1 LGGAVFVLMPSR
13 VPTVP
18 GLSSEDVREI
28 CGQARGCALED
39 PWGHLHLRRG
49 LGERLRYL
57 PGDLYFYLR
66 NLPYVFDER
75 RHVRIGSITKNPSGS
90 VTVRFLRDGRFFIG
104 LTGLTLEKDRN
115 HWRVVSGELRE
126 SARLPRANPPAGL
139 DGGIPV
145 LFASVRAWPA
155 ATQQVRWRLS
165 GAPILSGWTTPIS
178 SRSPRPKCRARSAG

>member
-1 LGGAVFVLMPSR
+1 MSPRTKLISVALGALALGGAVFVLMPSR

-155 ATQQVRWRLS
+155 ATQQVR
-165 GAPILSGWTTPIS
+165 
-178 SRSPRPKCRARSAG
+178 SAKLMCDLL